1 MNGDQSYFVH
11 EDDWAMIEIIPEVNV
26 PQVSMTMQHDETGGN
41 LHLNNRPVLRCP
53 IAMHGLSLDILESLF
68 GGKLSYTD
76 DLMTGRTNDMQH
88 VDNGFAFHHDTVGA
102 VYGTHHDGMVCSLYI
117 DNRLCDCDAD
127 FKPIIKGLHK
137 LGRKFNLVL
146 ADWWLDTL
154 VELKDMQRVTYYVE
168 EE

>member
-1 MNGDQSYFVH
+1 MDGNQSYFVH

-26 PQVSMTMQHDETGGN
+26 PQVTTTMQTDETDGN
-41 LHLNNRPVLRCP
+41 LHLDDRPVIRCP

-68 GGKLSYTD
+68 SGALTHTD
-76 DLMTGRTNDMQH
+76 DLQTGRTTDMH
-88 VDNGFAFHHDTVGA
+88 PVDNGFAFHHDTVGA
-102 VYGTHHDGMVCSLYI
+102 IYGTHHEGMVCSLYM

-154 VELKDMQRVTYYVE
+154 VELKDKQRVITYVE